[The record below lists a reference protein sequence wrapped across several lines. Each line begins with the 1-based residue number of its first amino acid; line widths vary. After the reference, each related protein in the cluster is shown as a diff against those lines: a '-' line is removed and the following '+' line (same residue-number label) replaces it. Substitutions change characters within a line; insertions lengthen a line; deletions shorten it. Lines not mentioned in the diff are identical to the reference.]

1 VFNKTLENILNSVK
15 GIRMVAIFDKDGFV
29 VYNVGDEN
37 IADEISAEFSSLLKY
52 LKKISV
58 NLDINSINSFIFE
71 GENRKMLFKK
81 ITDEYYVV
89 VSMDVEAIIGKLRYV
104 LDLMN
109 EQIIKELL

>member
-1 VFNKTLENILNSVK
+1 MFNKTLENILNAVK